1 MNPKQNNNKLRGFGF
16 YAIILVLLIVTVSV
30 LLQQDKSP
38 SVTYAKVV
46 DAFENEQVT
55 SFVIDGGTLTAQL
68 TDKTTLTYSL
78 PSETMFFNDLGELI
92 REQHSKGIIKD
103 YDWIVTEIPWWAS
116 IIPYIILIVIFGL
129 FWFFMFSRQD
139 GGGRGAMGVGKA
151 RIKKAEDDKR
161 HVTFNDV
168 AGADEEKAELEE
180 IVEFLK
186 NPKKFTDIGARIPKG
201 VLLVGPP
208 GTGKTLL
215 ARAIAGEAGVPFL
228 SISGSDFVELYVG
241 VGASR
246 VRDLFNEAKKN
257 SPAIVFIDE
266 IDAVGR
272 RRGAGLGGGHDERE
286 QTLNQLLVEMDGF
299 GANEGVIIIAA
310 TNRQDVLDPAL
321 LRPGRF
327 DRQVYV
333 GAPDMKGRE
342 AILQVH
348 ARGKKFEPEVHFDS
362 IAKSTAGFTGADLE
376 NLLNESALLAARR
389 NKQMIGMAE
398 IEDAFLKVIMGT
410 EKKSRVM
417 SEKEKR
423 LTAYHE
429 AGHAVVTRMLPTQD
443 PVHQISIV
451 PRGRAGGFTMSL
463 PQEDKFYASKNEMQ
477 DNIITL
483 LGGRVAEK
491 LTMDDISTGASND
504 IERATQLARGMV
516 TTYGMSDRI
525 GPINYGAGQEEVFLG
540 RDFATSKNFSEE
552 IASEID
558 GEIRRIITEA
568 YNKCEELLSSK
579 MDVLR
584 DVAEYLIRNE
594 TMDGEAFEKMFNG
607 EQVPDHTS
615 GEQLFHLNSGVAKTA
630 RDADAAEKAAPT
642 VNLSKEPAVSDETA
656 PISLHKESSAPVE
669 TETANEPE
677 VVDDKTE
684 LFTPI
689 ASDDDLDHTQKF
701 DPHNTDD
708 E

>member
-1 MNPKQNNNKLRGFGF
+1 MKGLGF
-16 YAIILVLLIVTVSV
+16 YAIILVLLVITVSV
-30 LLQQDKSP
+30 LLQQDTTP
-38 SVTYAKVV
+38 AVTYAQVIES
-46 DAFENEQVT
+46 FEDEQVT
-55 SFVIDGGTLTAQL
+55 SFVIDGSTLKA
-68 TDKTTLTYSL
+68 TLKDNSTLEYRL
-78 PSETMFFNDLGELI
+78 PSVELFFNDLGDTI
-92 REQHSKGIIKD
+92 RQQKSDGIIKD
-103 YDWIVTEIPWWAS
+103 YDWKTQEIPWWAS
-116 IIPYIILIVIFGL
+116 IVPYIILFAIFGL
-129 FWFFMFSRQD
+129 FWYFMFSKQD
-139 GGGRGAMGVGKA
+139 GGGRGAMQFGKA
-151 RIKKAEDDKR
+151 RAKLATDDKR
-161 HVTFNDV
+161 HVTFQDV

-186 NPKKFTDIGARIPKG
+186 NPQKFTTIGARIPKG

-215 ARAIAGEAGVPFL
+215 ARAVAGEAGVPFL

-246 VRDLFNEAKKN
+246 VRDLFEQAKKN

-272 RRGAGLGGGHDERE
+272 HRGAGLGGGHDERE

-299 GANEGVIIIAA
+299 GANEGVIVIAA
-310 TNRQDVLDPAL
+310 TNRQDILDPAL

-333 GAPDMKGRE
+333 GAPDRKGRE
-342 AILQVH
+342 DILKVH
-348 ARGKKFEPEVHFDS
+348 ARGKQFDPDVRFDS

-376 NLLNESALLAARR
+376 NLLNEAALLAARR
-389 NKQMIGMAE
+389 NKRLISME
-398 IEDAFLKVIMGT
+398 DIEDSFLKVIMGT

-429 AGHAVVTRMLPTQD
+429 AGHAVVTRLLPTQD

-463 PQEDKFYASKNEMQ
+463 PQEDKFYASKNEMLEQ
-477 DNIITL
+477 IVTL

-504 IERATQLARGMV
+504 IERATQMARSMV

-558 GEIRRIITEA
+558 AEIRRIITEA
-568 YNKCEELLSSK
+568 YEKCEEMLKSH
-579 MDVLR
+579 MEVLTN
-584 DVAEYLIRNE
+584 VAEYLIRNE

-607 EQVPDHTS
+607 EEVPDHQR
-615 GEQLFHLNSGVAKTA
+615 GEQLFHLERGAAHTA
-630 RDADAAEKAAPT
+630 ADDNKSEKPTDDAATQVFEPKADGADDAEQTKKLLDDAVTQVFGADAAEQQDD
-642 VNLSKEPAVSDETA
+642 SDGE
-656 PISLHKESSAPVE
+656 K
-669 TETANEPE
+669 PE
-677 VVDDKTE
+677 E
-684 LFTPI
+684 
-689 ASDDDLDHTQKF
+689 
-701 DPHNTDD
+701 
-708 E
+708 